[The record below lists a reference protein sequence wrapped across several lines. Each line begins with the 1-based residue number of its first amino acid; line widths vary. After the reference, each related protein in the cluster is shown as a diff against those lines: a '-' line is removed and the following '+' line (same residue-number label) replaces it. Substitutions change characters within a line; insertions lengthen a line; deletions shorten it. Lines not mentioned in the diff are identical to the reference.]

1 MVVQHLDRSAL
12 EQYLRF
18 SYPPY
23 GSVLLGEE
31 QPTFPEFSFDVMS
44 GRSKEA
50 YLEELLQSEYPISVL
65 EQYVLSINALSKD
78 NMEITEDSIMA
89 AGTYILIRMNFC
101 S

>member
-1 MVVQHLDRSAL
+1 MANF
-12 EQYLRF
+12 ELRYN
-18 SYPPY
+18 SND
-23 GSVLLGEE
+23 LAKI
-31 QPTFPEFSFDVMS
+31 
-44 GRSKEA
+44 SKMFASLTDNYNNYNKEGLA
-50 YLEELLQSEYPISVL
+50 KNLEELLESEYPISVL